1 MTRAALALTAAAIAS
16 ITIAAQQRPPVFELA
31 LVSRTGV
38 VTRIGK
44 LPEGTF
50 APRLSPDGKQ
60 IVFDTFG
67 NTIWIADLKDISNPR
82 RFGSGRYPMWSAD
95 GRRLLFIALDGTHL
109 FWQPV
114 DGSSAAEL
122 LADGARAPEYWS
134 TTANLVTYITRKEP
148 VDYDIWAF
156 SPTERVPRPL
166 IEKPTTSEMSSRFSP
181 DGKWLAYQANDSG
194 AFEIYV
200 EPYPR
205 TGARTRIS
213 DAGGERPVWTPDG
226 REIVYDNTNTLYA
239 ASFQA
244 APTPRAGKP
253 AALPI
258 KGFIQGSGRR
268 VWDMTPDGTQFLVLF
283 P

>member
-1 MTRAALALTAAAIAS
+1 MSRTALALTTALVAS
-16 ITIAAQQRPPVFELA
+16 VSIAAQQRVPVFELA
-31 LVSRTGV
+31 LVTRTGA

-50 APRLSPDGKQ
+50 APRLSPDGRQ
-60 IVFDTFG
+60 ITFDTFG
-67 NTIWIADLKDISNPR
+67 DTIWIADLQDLGNPR
-82 RFGSGRYPMWSAD
+82 KFGRGRFPMWSAD
-95 GRRLLFIALDGTHL
+95 GRRILYIALDGTHL

-114 DGSSAAEL
+114 DGSGPAEL

-134 TTANLVTYITRKEP
+134 TAANIVTYITFKEP
-148 VDYDIWAF
+148 LDYDIWAF
-156 SPTERVPRPL
+156 SPVERVPRPL
-166 IEKPTTSEMSSRFSP
+166 IAKPMTSEMSSRMSP

-194 AFEIYV
+194 AYEIYV

-213 DAGGERPVWTPDG
+213 DAGGQRPVWTPDG
-226 REIVYDNTNTLYA
+226 REIVYDNSNTLYA
-239 ASFQA
+239 ASFRA
-244 APTPRAGKP
+244 APTPEAGKP
-253 AALPI
+253 VALPI

-268 VWDMTPDGTQFLVLF
+268 VWDMTPDGSQFLVLL